1 MVMLDRIVQ
10 PIVCDCVATDNHGAV
25 FEMLDYLVDRGFDY
39 VVLVTR
45 PSDGISTRTMRREAV
60 EQYFL
65 DRGLRGEVL
74 VYRED
79 AADLADCLVST
90 IAAHGGERI
99 CLFANNDETMH
110 DVLEALPAS
119 PDGHVGVCAF
129 ANERWAKY
137 SGIGITC
144 LDQNPVEMG
153 RAAARVLLAR
163 IYDGYDGPYE
173 LKEMPARLCAFAS
186 TEA

>member
-1 MVMLDRIVQ
+1 MKA
-10 PIVCDCVATDNHGAV
+10 PN
-25 FEMLDYLVDRGFDY
+25 
-39 VVLVTR
+39 
-45 PSDGISTRTMRREAV
+45 PSHQKVIIN
-60 EQYFL
+60 F
-65 DRGLRGEVL
+65 
-74 VYRED
+74 
-79 AADLADCLVST
+79 
-90 IAAHGGERI
+90 
-99 CLFANNDETMH
+99 
-110 DVLEALPAS
+110 
-119 PDGHVGVCAF
+119 PDSDDQAK